1 MAFSL
6 ESALILP
13 LVLSSWLACT
23 LAGVPAAVQTR
34 QAAHLEG
41 RAAACKLEN
50 NTIYQAV
57 CLHEEEAWTTGLKTS
72 PQAILELVTLIGDDC
87 RLISRIFPGLDADI
101 TEPAVSV
108 P

>member
-23 LAGVPAAVQTR
+23 LAEVPAAGQTR
-34 QAAHLEG
+34 LAARLEG

-50 NTIYQAV
+50 NSIYQAV
-57 CLHEEEAWTTGLKTS
+57 CLREDTVWTTGLKTS
-72 PQAILELVTLIGDDC
+72 PQAILELITLIGDDC
-87 RLISRIFPGLDADI
+87 RLISRIFPGLDADNAR
-101 TEPAVSV
+101 PAVSG